1 MDSTDRLDGAGSAGS
16 AGGAAPG
23 TDSSARRRFTITI
36 TTRTLLLA
44 AAIGIAFLIG
54 VIVITQALGTL
65 IALVLAIILG
75 EAIRPVVARLRKYR
89 IPAPLAVLLI
99 YVVGA
104 VVFGVLIWLLLN
116 PIISQINDLTTHLPE
131 YLQRLQQQAD
141 DLERQLR
148 AQSALSDLIDT
159 ISQSLANLAQQFI
172 PRLIAVPLGLLTGVF
187 SLFINAVI
195 LLTMTLFWFLAT
207 DELKPFV
214 VGLFPGASQ
223 DHASQVFT
231 EIGRAFGGYIRGTL
245 IAMLLIGS
253 LTGTGLALLGVPYA
267 LLLGIL
273 AGFTELLPYLG
284 PWISG
289 TVSVLVALI
298 TVDPGKALQVVVLFI
313 LIQNIEGNVIE
324 PLVMSRAVKINPLV
338 VIVAVL
344 IGLDLLGIVGA
355 ILAVPVAAAIQIVFV
370 RVLAPAIRRSSV
382 TSASPPPVEVMTV
395 EHTAPPDASA
405 SASTASRPA
414 SET

>member
-1 MDSTDRLDGAGSAGS
+1 MDSTNHLDG
-16 AGGAAPG
+16 AGGAAPSA
-23 TDSSARRRFTITI
+23 DPSARRRFSITI

-44 AAIGIAFLIG
+44 AAIGVAILIG
-54 VIVITQALGTL
+54 AIIFTQALGTL
-65 IALVLAIILG
+65 ISLVLAIILG
-75 EAIRPVVARLRKYR
+75 EAIRPVVAWLRKFR

-99 YVVGA
+99 YLVGA
-104 VVFGVLIWLLLN
+104 VIFGLLIWLLLN
-116 PIISQINDLTTHLPE
+116 PLISQINNLTTQLPE
-131 YLQRLQQQAD
+131 YLQHLQQQAH

-148 AQSALSDLIDT
+148 AQSALSGLIDT
-159 ISQSLANLAQQFI
+159 ISHSLANLAQQFI
-172 PRLIAVPLGLLTGVF
+172 PRLISVPLGLLTGVF

-223 DHASQVFT
+223 AHVSQVFT

-253 LTGTGLALLGVPYA
+253 LTGVGLALLGVPYA

-344 IGLDLLGIVGA
+344 IGLDLLGIIGA

-370 RVLAPAIRRSSV
+370 RVLAPAIRRSSAS
-382 TSASPPPVEVMTV
+382 SASSAPPGEVLAI
-395 EHTAPPDASA
+395 EQTAPSDASD
-405 SASTASRPA
+405 STAGHPVK
-414 SET
+414 ET

>member
-1 MDSTDRLDGAGSAGS
+1 
-16 AGGAAPG
+16 
-23 TDSSARRRFTITI
+23 
-36 TTRTLLLA
+36 
-44 AAIGIAFLIG
+44 
-54 VIVITQALGTL
+54 
-65 IALVLAIILG
+65 
-75 EAIRPVVARLRKYR
+75 
-89 IPAPLAVLLI
+89 
-99 YVVGA
+99 
-104 VVFGVLIWLLLN
+104 VVFGVLIWLVLN
-116 PIISQINDLTTHLPE
+116 PIISQINDLTIHLPE
-131 YLQRLQQQAD
+131 YLQNLQQRAD

-159 ISQSLANLAQQFI
+159 VSQSLANLAQQFI

-207 DELKPFV
+207 DELKPFI
-214 VGLFPGASQ
+214 VGLFPPASQ
-223 DHASQVFT
+223 DHASRVFT

-245 IAMLLIGS
+245 IAMLLIGG
-253 LTGTGLALLGVPYA
+253 LTGGGLALLGVPYA
-267 LLLGIL
+267 MLLGIL

-298 TVDPGKALQVVVLFI
+298 TVDPGKALQVVLLFL

-355 ILAVPVAAAIQIVFV
+355 ILAVPVAAAIQIIIL
-370 RVLAPAIRRSSV
+370 RVLAPAIRRSSAS
-382 TSASPPPVEVMTV
+382 SAPPVEAKTV
-395 EHTAPPDASA
+395 EQTAPPDAS
-405 SASTASRPA
+405 TAGHPVT
-414 SET
+414 ET

>member
-1 MDSTDRLDGAGSAGS
+1 MDSTDHLDGAGGASGAGS
-16 AGGAAPG
+16 AAPG
-23 TDSSARRRFTITI
+23 ADPSARRRFSITI

-44 AAIGIAFLIG
+44 AVIGITMLVGVLI
-54 VIVITQALGTL
+54 ITQALGTL

-75 EAIRPVVARLRKYR
+75 EAIRPVVAWLRKYR

-104 VVFGVLIWLLLN
+104 VVFGVLIWLVLN
-116 PIISQINDLTTHLPE
+116 PIISQINDLTIHLPE
-131 YLQRLQQQAD
+131 YLQNLQQRAD

-159 ISQSLANLAQQFI
+159 VSQSLANLAQQFI

-207 DELKPFV
+207 DELKPFI
-214 VGLFPGASQ
+214 VGLFPPASQ
-223 DHASQVFT
+223 DHASRVFT

-245 IAMLLIGS
+245 IAMLLIGG
-253 LTGTGLALLGVPYA
+253 LTGGGLALLGVPYA
-267 LLLGIL
+267 MLLGIL

-298 TVDPGKALQVVVLFI
+298 TVDPGKALQVVLLFL

-355 ILAVPVAAAIQIVFV
+355 ILAVPVAAAIQIIIL
-370 RVLAPAIRRSSV
+370 RVLAPAIRRSSAS
-382 TSASPPPVEVMTV
+382 SAPPVEAKTV
-395 EHTAPPDASA
+395 EQTAPPDAS
-405 SASTASRPA
+405 TAGHPVT
-414 SET
+414 ET

>member
-1 MDSTDRLDGAGSAGS
+1 MDSTDRLDGASNTGGSA
-16 AGGAAPG
+16 PT
-23 TDSSARRRFTITI
+23 TDLSARRRFSVTI

-44 AAIGIAFLIG
+44 AAIGVTILVGVLIF
-54 VIVITQALGTL
+54 TQALGTL

-75 EAIRPVVARLRKYR
+75 EAIRPVVAWLRKYR

-116 PIISQINDLTTHLPE
+116 PIVSQINNLTTHLPE
-131 YLQRLQQQAD
+131 YLAKLQQQAD

-148 AQSALSDLIDT
+148 AQSALSDLIDS
-159 ISQSLANLAQQFI
+159 IAQSLANLAQQFI
-172 PRLIAVPLGLLTGVF
+172 PRLIAVPLGLLTGIF

-214 VGLFPGASQ
+214 VGLFPEASQ

-253 LTGTGLALLGVPYA
+253 LTGGGLALLGVPYA
-267 LLLGIL
+267 MLLGIL

-298 TVDPGKALQVVVLFI
+298 TVDPGKALQVILLFI

-355 ILAVPVAAAIQIVFV
+355 ILAVPVAAAIQIIIL
-370 RVLAPAIRRSSV
+370 RVLAPAIRRSSAS
-382 TSASPPPVEVMTV
+382 SAPPPAEAKTV
-395 EHTAPPDASA
+395 EQTVPPDASA
-405 SASTASRPA
+405 ASHPVT
-414 SET
+414 ET

>member
-1 MDSTDRLDGAGSAGS
+1 MDSTDRLDGAGSA
-16 AGGAAPG
+16 APRA
-23 TDSSARRRFTITI
+23 DPSARRRFTITI
-36 TTRTLLLA
+36 AMRSLLLA
-44 AAIGIAFLIG
+44 AAIGVATLIG
-54 VIVITQALGTL
+54 VIIFTQALGTL
-65 IALVLAIILG
+65 ISLVLAIILG
-75 EAIRPVVARLRKYR
+75 EAIRPLVARLRKYR
-89 IPAPLAVLLI
+89 IPAPLAILLI
-99 YVVGA
+99 YLVGV
-104 VVFGVLIWLLLN
+104 VVFGVLIWLVLTPLVG
-116 PIISQINDLTTHLPE
+116 QINSLTTHLPE
-131 YLQRLQQQAD
+131 YLQHLQQQAH

-148 AQSALSDLIDT
+148 AQSALAGIIDT
-159 ISQSLANLAQQFI
+159 ISQSLASLAQQFI

-195 LLTMTLFWFLAT
+195 LLTMTLFWLMAT
-207 DELKPFV
+207 DEFKPFV
-214 VGLFPGASQ
+214 VGLFPPASQ

-245 IAMLLIGS
+245 IAMLLIGG

-370 RVLAPAIRRSSV
+370 HVLAPAIRRSSASSA

-395 EHTAPPDASA
+395 EQTAAPDA

-414 SET
+414 PET

>member
-1 MDSTDRLDGAGSAGS
+1 MDSTDHLDG

-23 TDSSARRRFTITI
+23 ADPSARRRFSITV
-36 TTRTLLLA
+36 TTRTLLVG
-44 AAIGIAFLIG
+44 AAIGVAILIG
-54 VIVITQALGTL
+54 AIIVTQALGTL

-75 EAIRPVVARLRKYR
+75 EAIRPVVAWLRRYR

-104 VVFGVLIWLLLN
+104 VIFGVLIWLLLN
-116 PIISQINDLTTHLPE
+116 PIISQINNLTTHLPE
-131 YLQRLQQQAD
+131 YLAKLQQQAD

-148 AQSALSDLIDT
+148 AQGPLSDLIDT

-214 VGLFPGASQ
+214 VGLFPPASQ

-245 IAMLLIGS
+245 IAMLLIGG

-298 TVDPGKALQVVVLFI
+298 TVDPGKALQVILLFI

-355 ILAVPVAAAIQIVFV
+355 ILAVPVAAAIQIIIL
-370 RVLAPAIRRSSV
+370 RVLAPAIRRSSAV
-382 TSASPPPVEVMTV
+382 SAPPGVEAMAV
-395 EHTAPPDASA
+395 EQTAPPDASA
-405 SASTASRPA
+405 ASHPVT
-414 SET
+414 ET

>member
-1 MDSTDRLDGAGSAGS
+1 MDSTDHLDG
-16 AGGAAPG
+16 AGGAAP
-23 TDSSARRRFTITI
+23 SVEPSARRRFSITI

-44 AAIGIAFLIG
+44 AAIGITILIG
-54 VIVITQALGTL
+54 AIIVTHALGTL
-65 IALVLAIILG
+65 IALVLAMILG
-75 EAIRPVVARLRKYR
+75 EAIRPVVAWLRKYR

-99 YVVGA
+99 YLVGA
-104 VVFGVLIWLLLN
+104 VIFGVLIWLLLN
-116 PIISQINDLTTHLPE
+116 PIISQINNLTTHLPE
-131 YLQRLQQQAD
+131 YFAKLQQQAD

-148 AQSALSDLIDT
+148 AQGPLSDLIDT

-214 VGLFPGASQ
+214 VGLFSESSQ
-223 DHASQVFT
+223 EHASQVFT

-253 LTGTGLALLGVPYA
+253 LTGGGLALLGVPYA

-298 TVDPGKALQVVVLFI
+298 TVDPGKALQVVLLFI

-355 ILAVPVAAAIQIVFV
+355 ILAVPVAAAIQIIIL

-382 TSASPPPVEVMTV
+382 SPPPPPAEAKTV
-395 EHTAPPDASA
+395 EQAAPPDASA
-405 SASTASRPA
+405 AGRPVP
-414 SET
+414 ET